1 MQINGQG
8 VQGSAARWPN
18 RPPVSPQGKSSR
30 SLKGLQDVGSKNRY
44 FPVDR
49 VHPGN
54 TLFRTTPFKIDSM
67 VLFCIVILM
76 HAAALYLFT
85 RVTDVKMP
93 SVSVPLTVSFTL
105 VEPAQEE
112 KPVIKPRPPRPR
124 ALSEQAPAP
133 DVRQP
138 VEESTPQVIPP
149 QFDVAHLNNPAPDY
163 PLLSKRLR
171 EQGEV
176 ILRVY
181 VTPEGKAAQVEV
193 HASSG
198 YPRLD
203 SAAKAAVERWKFLP
217 ARQGDVSVGAWAL
230 VPIQYILKS

>member
-1 MQINGQG
+1 MQVNGQD
-8 VQGSAARWPN
+8 VQGSTARWSN
-18 RPPVSPQGKSSR
+18 RPPVSPHAKPSR
-30 SLKGLQDVGSKNRY
+30 ARKNLQDVSSKNRY
-44 FPVDR
+44 FHVDNYR
-49 VHPGN
+49 SGN
-54 TLFRTTPFKIDSM
+54 TFFSASLFKIDSI

-85 RVTDVKMP
+85 RITDVKMP
-93 SVSVPLTVSFTL
+93 SISVPLTVSFTL
-105 VEPAQEE
+105 AEPAQE
-112 KPVIKPRPPRPR
+112 KPVIKPRPPKTQ
-124 ALSEQAPAP
+124 ALPEQAPVQN
-133 DVRQP
+133 VRQP
-138 VEESTPQVIPP
+138 IEESTPQIIPP
-149 QFDVAHLNNPAPDY
+149 QFDVAHLNNPVPDY
-163 PLLSKRLR
+163 PLLSKRLL

-181 VTPEGKAAQVEV
+181 VTPEGKAGQVEV
-193 HASSG
+193 HTSSG